1 MNPTITDAFA
11 ASINPATGATIA
23 RYPYADADA
32 LEDTL
37 ARAQGGFEAWSAT
50 AVGRRC
56 AVLAAMATRLR
67 EDGQLPHLLVSE
79 IGKPITQARAEV
91 AKAAD
96 ALEWYASNG
105 GRFLQDQP
113 SSVGPHVRVRYLPL
127 GVVLAVEPWNFPV
140 WQIMRGGIGIL
151 LAGNA
156 YLLKPAPNVVGTSRR
171 LEELWLAAGLPEGAF
186 SVLNAEPEVVSSAI
200 ADPRVVG
207 VTVTGGVRAGSAIAA
222 QAGRAVKRSVLELGG
237 SDPFIVLADADV
249 DAAVEA
255 AVHGRFQNTGQ
266 ICIAA
271 KRIIL
276 ERPIAEA
283 FTRKFVA
290 TVAALPVGDPADEG
304 TYIGPVAR
312 ADIRDEIASQ
322 VRRSVAEGADLLHGG
337 HPIDGPGSFFEPT
350 VLSGVRPGMTAFD
363 EEIFGPVASLITAED
378 ADEAIAFA
386 NDSEFGLSS
395 SVWTRDLR
403 LAGDIADRLQ
413 TGGVFVN
420 KASVSDPRIPIGG
433 VKASGYGRELAG
445 HGVHEFTNIQT
456 LWIETPANQEQD
468 SI

>member
-1 MNPTITDAFA
+1 VNPTITDSSA

-23 RYPYADADA
+23 RYPYADAAA
-32 LEDTL
+32 LEDIL
-37 ARAQGGFEAWSAT
+37 ARSQGGFEAWSAT
-50 AVGRRC
+50 SVERRC
-56 AVLAAMATRLR
+56 EVLAAMATRLR
-67 EDGQLPHLLVSE
+67 GDGELPRLLVAE
-79 IGKPITQARAEV
+79 IGKPVTQARAEV

-105 GRFLQDQP
+105 SQFLQDQP
-113 SSVGPHVRVRYLPL
+113 SSVGPHVRVRHLPL

-171 LEELWLAAGLPEGAF
+171 LEELWLAAGLPAGTF
-186 SVLNAEPEVVSSAI
+186 GVLNAEPGIVSSAI
-200 ADPRVVG
+200 ADPRIVG
-207 VTVTGGVRAGSAIAA
+207 VTVTGSVGAGSAIAA

-237 SDPFIVLADADV
+237 TDPFIVLADADI

-255 AVHGRFQNTGQ
+255 AVHARFQNTGQ

-276 ERPIAEA
+276 ERPIAEE
-283 FTRKFVA
+283 FTERFVA
-290 TVAALPVGDPADEG
+290 AVAALPVGDPSDED

-312 ADIRDEIASQ
+312 ADLRDGIADQ
-322 VRRSVAEGADLLHGG
+322 VRRSVAEGARLLHGG
-337 HPIDGPGSFFEPT
+337 EPIDGPGSFFEPT
-350 VLSGVRPGMTAFD
+350 VLSGVRPGMTAFT

-378 ADEAIAFA
+378 ADEAVTFA
-386 NDSEFGLSS
+386 NDSEYGLSS

-403 LAGDIADRLQ
+403 LAGDIADRLR

-433 VKASGYGRELAG
+433 VKASGYGRELCG

-456 LWIETPANQEQD
+456 LWIETPTNQEQD
-468 SI
+468 AI